1 MKYTRP
7 GGDSL
12 SKLVNGYN
20 AVLISADVTVG
31 QNIDGCKNDIGKNG
45 QLTIWESENLH
56 PGRKYIRFQTADHSV
71 EIQTACGDIS
81 ISNDIF
87 EISTQSG
94 ANTYRF
100 KLLEHIQT
108 IDFRMK
114 LPERYWHICNGCGKR
129 ELLSSKEAFEQG
141 WDYPGPDG
149 IYKTMPNYGFGTIA
163 PRTCGDCCIAMDK
176 LYLALATKS
185 ESVEEVM
192 REEKETL
199 ARIQNEPWSL
209 MESEE
214 DLGDEHG

>member
-1 MKYTRP
+1 M
-7 GGDSL
+7 

-129 ELLSSKEAFEQG
+129 EFLSGKEAFEQG
-141 WDYPGPDG
+141 WDYPGPYG
-149 IYKTMPNYGFGTIA
+149 LYKTMPNYGFGTIA
-163 PRTCGDCCIAMDK
+163 PRRVSQWK
-176 LYLALATKS
+176 K
-185 ESVEEVM
+185 
-192 REEKETL
+192 
-199 ARIQNEPWSL
+199 
-209 MESEE
+209 
-214 DLGDEHG
+214 

>member
-1 MKYTRP
+1 MF
-7 GGDSL
+7 L
-12 SKLVNGYN
+12 
-20 AVLISADVTVG
+20 
-31 QNIDGCKNDIGKNG
+31 
-45 QLTIWESENLH
+45 
-56 PGRKYIRFQTADHSV
+56 
-71 EIQTACGDIS
+71 
-81 ISNDIF
+81 NDIF

-185 ESVEEVM
+185 ELLEEVL
-192 REEKETL
+192 REENETL
-199 ARIQNEPWSL
+199 ERIQNEPWSL

-214 DLGDEHG
+214 DIGGKHR